1 MPRFPPLRLP
11 DSMDPDRGFVSRIA
25 AAADKDRSA
34 PVMVV
39 SGPGC
44 RCCAAYF
51 GIVGVRKIGTDERR
65 ARLGRRHHLAPEAH
79 NADPVV
85 IARSIVAYH
94 ATDPAS
100 VYLSAAARSGLAD
113 PVSLDRALY
122 VERTLVRMLGM
133 RRTMFVVP
141 TELMVVVHTSCTAAI
156 AVTERRRTLQM
167 ISDGGFT
174 DDPEGWLARVEDA
187 TVRALRARG
196 EATTRELG
204 DDVPELRAQVVLARG
219 KKYESTATMAPR
231 VLFQLSAQGQVVRGR
246 PVKSWVSNYRWTL
259 AESWLAG
266 RPELEEDAGPD
277 ADLRLAGAWLAAFGP
292 GTVADLKW
300 WTGWTVSR
308 ARRAFHGL
316 DAEEVNLDGAA
327 GYVLPDDTEPVAEP
341 EPWTA
346 FLPSL
351 DPAVMGW
358 AMPGR
363 DWYLGERCRPAL
375 YDRNG
380 NIGPTVWWGGR
391 VVGGWAQRTDGSI
404 AYRLLEDVGAEGR
417 LAVAHLAGR
426 IQDWLDDVRITPR
439 FRTPLEREL
448 SA

>member
-1 MPRFPPLRLP
+1 MTAQSAGLSVLRGILP
-11 DSMDPDRGFVSRIA
+11 V
-25 AAADKDRSA
+25 
-34 PVMVV
+34 
-39 SGPGC
+39 
-44 RCCAAYF
+44 
-51 GIVGVRKIGTDERR
+51 VGVRKIGTDERR
-65 ARLGRRHHLAPEAH
+65 ARLARRHHPAPDAH
-79 NADPVV
+79 EGDPVV

-100 VYLSAAARSGLAD
+100 VYLAAAARSGLTD
-113 PVSLDRALY
+113 PAVVDRALY
-122 VERTLVRMLGM
+122 DDRTLVRMLGM

-141 TELMVVVHTSCTAAI
+141 TELMRVVQAACTDSI

-167 ISDGGFT
+167 ISEGGFT
-174 DDPEGWLARVEDA
+174 DDPEGWLERVEGA
-187 TVRALRARG
+187 TVRALRSRG

-204 DDVPELRAQVVLARG
+204 DDVPELRAQVVLAPG

-259 AESWLAG
+259 AETWLAG
-266 RPELEEDAGPD
+266 RPELEDVDVD
-277 ADLRLAGAWLAAFGP
+277 ADLRLAGAWLAGFGP
-292 GTVADLKW
+292 GTLADLKW

-308 ARRAFHGL
+308 ARRALHGL
-316 DAEEVNLDGAA
+316 AAVEVDLGGEV
-327 GYVLPDDTEPVAEP
+327 GYVLPDDVDMVAEAAP
-341 EPWTA
+341 SA
-346 FLPSL
+346 VFLPGL

-358 AMPGR
+358 AMAGR
-363 DWYLGERCRPAL
+363 GWYLGDNCRAAL

-417 LAVAHLAGR
+417 QAVEHLAGR
-426 IQDWLDDVRITPR
+426 IQDWLDDVRVTPR
-439 FRTPLEREL
+439 FRTPLERDL